1 VFPDVVLGVDD
12 EIKISEILKFLYLV
26 VLVVAHYY
34 N

>member
-1 VFPDVVLGVDD
+1 MFPDVVLGVDD